1 MRKILLRFTL
11 LFVVLGA
18 LQLSSC
24 CTIVNGT
31 TQNVRI
37 NTAPSA
43 KIYVD
48 GVYKGNSPQA
58 VEVSRGQDHSL
69 TIKAPGHNEYRHIME
84 GKISAWAWGN
94 LLIGLV
100 GLGIDVGTGSVYT
113 FDDVNIDLEGQSDKK
128 KS

>member
-1 MRKILLRFTL
+1 
-11 LFVVLGA
+11 
-18 LQLSSC
+18 
-24 CTIVNGT
+24 
-31 TQNVRI
+31 
-37 NTAPSA
+37 
-43 KIYVD
+43 
-48 GVYKGNSPQA
+48 
-58 VEVSRGQDHSL
+58 
-69 TIKAPGHNEYRHIME
+69 ME